1 MVLEIG
7 QIIIMLFTK
16 KYLVLAFLSGIIF
29 IQSCNTSEH
38 SKSDV
43 ELAMKHYDNLIL
55 KLDADSISM
64 LYTPDG
70 NLGDIAVGRDSIK
83 KFLSTFKNVKVLSQ
97 TSTTNSI
104 NIIHD
109 TAIQKG
115 SYTQIDLIAEKDT
128 VKVKGEYTTQWQ
140 WIKNEG
146 WHIKHMVT
154 KPIK

>member
-1 MVLEIG
+1 
-7 QIIIMLFTK
+7 
-16 KYLVLAFLSGIIF
+16 
-29 IQSCNTSEH
+29 
-38 SKSDV
+38 
-43 ELAMKHYDNLIL
+43 
-55 KLDADSISM
+55 M

-70 NLGDIAVGRDSIK
+70 NLGDIAIGRDSIK
-83 KFLSTFKNVKVLSQ
+83 KFLTTFKNVKVLSQ

-115 SYTQIDLIAEKDT
+115 SYRQIDLIVEKDT

-146 WHIKHMVT
+146 WHIKHMAT